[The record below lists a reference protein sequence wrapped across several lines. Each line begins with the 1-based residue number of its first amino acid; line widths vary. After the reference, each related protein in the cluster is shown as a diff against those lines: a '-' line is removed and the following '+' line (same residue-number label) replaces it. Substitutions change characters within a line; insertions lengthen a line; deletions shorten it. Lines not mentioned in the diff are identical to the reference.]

1 MNIIKMNKKNDELN
15 FEDSLMRLEQI
26 AELLENENT
35 PLEESISLFEEGIAL
50 KEICD
55 QKLKK
60 AKLKIEKIIKSK
72 NTITTE
78 DLVTS
83 PSFM

>member
-15 FEDSLMRLEQI
+15 FEDSLMRLEKI

-55 QKLKK
+55 LKLKK

-78 DLVTS
+78 D
-83 PSFM
+83 FE

>member
-1 MNIIKMNKKNDELN
+1 MNKKNDELN

-50 KEICD
+50 KELCD

-78 DLVTS
+78 E
-83 PSFM
+83 FE

>member
-78 DLVTS
+78 Y
-83 PSFM
+83 FE

>member
-35 PLEESISLFEEGIAL
+35 PLEESISLFEEVITL
-50 KEICD
+50 K
-55 QKLKK
+55 
-60 AKLKIEKIIKSK
+60 
-72 NTITTE
+72 
-78 DLVTS
+78 
-83 PSFM
+83 

>member
-1 MNIIKMNKKNDELN
+1 MNIIKINKKNDELN
-15 FEDSLMRLEQI
+15 FEDSLMRLEKI

-78 DLVTS
+78 D
-83 PSFM
+83 FE

>member
-1 MNIIKMNKKNDELN
+1 MNKKNDELN
-15 FEDSLMRLEQI
+15 FEDSLMRLEKI

-55 QKLKK
+55 LKLKK

-78 DLVTS
+78 D
-83 PSFM
+83 FE

>member
-1 MNIIKMNKKNDELN
+1 MNIIKMNNKNDELN
-15 FEDSLMRLEQI
+15 FEDSLMRLEKI

-78 DLVTS
+78 D
-83 PSFM
+83 FE

>member
-15 FEDSLMRLEQI
+15 FEDSLMRLEKI

-78 DLVTS
+78 D
-83 PSFM
+83 FE

>member
-78 DLVTS
+78 D
-83 PSFM
+83 FQ

>member
-1 MNIIKMNKKNDELN
+1 MNKKNDELN

-72 NTITTE
+72 NTINTE
-78 DLVTS
+78 D
-83 PSFM
+83 FE

>member
-1 MNIIKMNKKNDELN
+1 MNKKNDELN

-50 KEICD
+50 KELCD

-78 DLVTS
+78 D
-83 PSFM
+83 FE

>member
-50 KEICD
+50 KELCD

-78 DLVTS
+78 E
-83 PSFM
+83 FE

>member
-72 NTITTE
+72 NTISTE
-78 DLVTS
+78 D
-83 PSFM
+83 FE

>member
-1 MNIIKMNKKNDELN
+1 MNKKNDELN
-15 FEDSLMRLEQI
+15 FEDSLMRLEKI

-55 QKLKK
+55 LKLKK

-78 DLVTS
+78 E
-83 PSFM
+83 FE

>member
-1 MNIIKMNKKNDELN
+1 MNKKNDELN

-55 QKLKK
+55 LKLKK

-78 DLVTS
+78 D
-83 PSFM
+83 FE

>member
-50 KEICD
+50 KELCD

-78 DLVTS
+78 D
-83 PSFM
+83 FE

>member
-1 MNIIKMNKKNDELN
+1 MNKKIDELIS
-15 FEDSLMRLEQI
+15 EDSLMRLEQI

-78 DLVTS
+78 D
-83 PSFM
+83 FE

>member
-15 FEDSLMRLEQI
+15 FEDSLMRLEKI

-55 QKLKK
+55 LKLKK

-78 DLVTS
+78 E
-83 PSFM
+83 FE

>member
-1 MNIIKMNKKNDELN
+1 MNKKNDELN

-72 NTITTE
+72 NTITSE
-78 DLVTS
+78 D
-83 PSFM
+83 FE

>member
-78 DLVTS
+78 E
-83 PSFM
+83 FE

>member
-1 MNIIKMNKKNDELN
+1 MNKKNDELN

-60 AKLKIEKIIKSK
+60 AKLKLEANK
-72 NTITTE
+72 
-78 DLVTS
+78 
-83 PSFM
+83 